1 MISASPRYII
11 LRFDPYNYN
20 KLRGSSTSVYTERNG
35 VKMSRNRSIGEK
47 FFRYTAIGLTAAAVM
62 HASYAAEFNSE
73 TMKKMGVFLSNFTET
88 GLRNFNLSELT
99 GTDQGIQQIVMFAY
113 NHIRINTPAKYIS
126 EAQEYY
132 NLNRVSEKD
141 LNAVLQRYMDLDGFL
156 SSRARQQDE
165 FILPDYINTLNT
177 WEFPDQVPDLAEYVE
192 VTSASRQDD
201 GTVLM
206 EGRTYYPD
214 LNISSGSKCEAVAKP
229 HKYQNKDTWAIISLH
244 CEPFQM

>member
-1 MISASPRYII
+1 
-11 LRFDPYNYN
+11 
-20 KLRGSSTSVYTERNG
+20 
-35 VKMSRNRSIGEK
+35 MSRNRSIGEK

-113 NHIRINTPAKYIS
+113 NHIRINTPAKYISEAQDHIRINTPAKYIS

-214 LNISSGSKCEAVAKP
+214 LNISSSSKCEAVAKP

-244 CEPFQM
+244 CEPYQI

>member
-1 MISASPRYII
+1 M
-11 LRFDPYNYN
+11 FDPYNYN
-20 KLRGSSTSVYTERNG
+20 KLRGSSTSVYTERSG
-35 VKMSRNRSIGEK
+35 VKMSRNRSIVEK

-244 CEPFQM
+244 CEPYQM

>member
-1 MISASPRYII
+1 
-11 LRFDPYNYN
+11 
-20 KLRGSSTSVYTERNG
+20 
-35 VKMSRNRSIGEK
+35 MSRNRSIVEK

-141 LNAVLQRYMDLDGFL
+141 LKTPGNSRIRFRIWL
-156 SSRARQQDE
+156 SMSR
-165 FILPDYINTLNT
+165 LPVHHVRMT
-177 WEFPDQVPDLAEYVE
+177 
-192 VTSASRQDD
+192 
-201 GTVLM
+201 
-206 EGRTYYPD
+206 
-214 LNISSGSKCEAVAKP
+214 
-229 HKYQNKDTWAIISLH
+229 
-244 CEPFQM
+244 EPY

>member
-1 MISASPRYII
+1 
-11 LRFDPYNYN
+11 
-20 KLRGSSTSVYTERNG
+20 
-35 VKMSRNRSIGEK
+35 MSRNRSIVEK

-141 LNAVLQRYMDLDGFL
+141 LK
-156 SSRARQQDE
+156 
-165 FILPDYINTLNT
+165 
-177 WEFPDQVPDLAEYVE
+177 
-192 VTSASRQDD
+192 
-201 GTVLM
+201 
-206 EGRTYYPD
+206 
-214 LNISSGSKCEAVAKP
+214 SGSG
-229 HKYQNKDTWAIISLH
+229 SG
-244 CEPFQM
+244 

>member
-1 MISASPRYII
+1 
-11 LRFDPYNYN
+11 
-20 KLRGSSTSVYTERNG
+20 
-35 VKMSRNRSIGEK
+35 
-47 FFRYTAIGLTAAAVM
+47 M

-141 LNAVLQRYMDLDGFL
+141 LNAVLH
-156 SSRARQQDE
+156 
-165 FILPDYINTLNT
+165 
-177 WEFPDQVPDLAEYVE
+177 
-192 VTSASRQDD
+192 SAGLHQ
-201 GTVLM
+201 
-206 EGRTYYPD
+206 YPEH
-214 LNISSGSKCEAVAKP
+214 LGIPGSGSG
-229 HKYQNKDTWAIISLH
+229 SG
-244 CEPFQM
+244 